1 MTTETAT
8 DSPAT
13 EPDPRQQTFLPA
25 EPSPARELAH
35 IERQRAMAETTFGGS
50 ISPFSNGDAFKLA
63 CAMAERIAD
72 SSLLPEDYRGKPEN
86 VLIAMDYA
94 SRLPNISPIMLIQNM
109 DVVKGR
115 PALRGT
121 FLAGLINHSPLFSRL
136 KYEFRGTDNP
146 GGKPSPDY
154 GCRAY
159 AVERETGE
167 IIYGTWIDWR
177 MVEAEGWSANKK
189 WTSMRDQMFEYRAA
203 AFWSRANASD
213 ITLGMYETEELRDAA
228 IIDGEFSRVPSRAQ
242 RLNDATDLPKEAV
255 FDPALH
261 EADEQSALDGGAEPA
276 PVQEEAAPQP
286 KPRGSRRRVRP
297 EGDPPPET
305 KPADDPP
312 PDVGEGVAAAEKVH
326 EEVASQKAA
335 QSQQSGFDVE

>member
-1 MTTETAT
+1 MTTENAT
-8 DSPAT
+8 DTPAT
-13 EPDPRQQTFLPA
+13 EPDPRQQQLLS
-25 EPSPARELAH
+25 PSPEREIAN
-35 IERQRAMAETTFGGS
+35 IERQRAMAETTFGGA

-63 CAMAERIAD
+63 CAMAERIAG

-94 SRLPNISPIMLIQNM
+94 SRLPNISPIMLMQNM

-115 PALRGT
+115 PGLRGT
-121 FLAGLINHSPLFSRL
+121 FLAALINHSPLFSRL

-177 MVEAEGWSANKK
+177 MVEAEGWSSNKK

-213 ITLGMYETEELRDAA
+213 ITLGMYETEELRDSDT
-228 IIDGEFSRVPSRAQ
+228 IDAEFTRVPTRAQ
-242 RLNDATDLPKEAV
+242 RLNDATDLPKERSERLDDETSTTDGATES
-255 FDPALH
+255 H
-261 EADEQSALDGGAEPA
+261 ED
-276 PVQEEAAPQP
+276 PVQEEAAPPP
-286 KPRGSRRRVRP
+286 KPRGNRRKVRT

-305 KPADDPP
+305 TATPAGDEPETTGGMNQIFN
-312 PDVGEGVAAAEKVH
+312 GEG
-326 EEVASQKAA
+326 
-335 QSQQSGFDVE
+335 QSSTQPGLSGFDAE

>member
-242 RLNDATDLPKEAV
+242 RLNDATDLPR
-255 FDPALH
+255 DPALH
-261 EADEQSALDGGAEPA
+261 EADEQSALDGGADPE
-276 PVQEEAAPQP
+276 PVQEEAAPPP
-286 KPRGSRRRVRP
+286 KPRGNRRKVRT

>member
-8 DSPAT
+8 DLPAT
-13 EPDPRQQTFLPA
+13 EPDPRQQQLLAAP
-25 EPSPARELAH
+25 PLSPAAEAAR
-35 IERQRAMAETTFGGS
+35 IERQRAMAETTFRGD

-63 CAMAERIAD
+63 CQIAERISY
-72 SSLLPEDYRGKPEN
+72 SSMIPDDYKGKPEN

-94 SRLPNISPIMLIQNM
+94 SRFPGMGVVGMMQVM

-115 PALRGT
+115 PGLRGT
-121 FLAGLINHSPLFSRL
+121 FLAGLINKSPVFGRL

-146 GGKPSPDY
+146 GGKPSPEY

-167 IIYGTWIDWR
+167 VIYGTWIDWS

-189 WTSMRDQMFEYRAA
+189 WTSMREQMFQYRAA

-213 ITLGMYETEELRDAA
+213 ITLGMYEVEELKDLEAIDA
-228 IIDGEFSRVPSRAQ
+228 EFTRLPSRAQ
-242 RLNDATDLPKEAV
+242 RLNSATDLPKEAATGE
-255 FDPALH
+255 DPQGDPDDA
-261 EADEQSALDGGAEPA
+261 APA
-276 PVQEEAAPQP
+276 APAQEEATLAA

-326 EEVASQKAA
+326 DEVASQKAA

>member
-13 EPDPRQQTFLPA
+13 EPDPRQQTLLQA

-35 IERQRAMAETTFGGS
+35 IERQRAMAETTFGGQ

-115 PALRGT
+115 PALRGA

-242 RLNDATDLPKEAV
+242 RLNDATDLPR
-255 FDPALH
+255 DPALH
-261 EADEQSALDGGAEPA
+261 EADEQSALDGGADPE
-276 PVQEEAAPQP
+276 PVQEEAAPPP
-286 KPRGSRRRVRP
+286 KPRGNRRKVRT

>member
-72 SSLLPEDYRGKPEN
+72 SSLLPEDSRGKPEN

-159 AVERETGE
+159 AVERVDTRHTHGTGCTLASACAAGLAMGRPLE
-167 IIYGTWIDWR
+167 
-177 MVEAEGWSANKK
+177 VAVAEAWA
-189 WTSMRDQMFEYRAA
+189 Y
-203 AFWSRANASD
+203 
-213 ITLGMYETEELRDAA
+213 
-228 IIDGEFSRVPSRAQ
+228 
-242 RLNDATDLPKEAV
+242 
-255 FDPALH
+255 
-261 EADEQSALDGGAEPA
+261 
-276 PVQEEAAPQP
+276 
-286 KPRGSRRRVRP
+286 
-297 EGDPPPET
+297 
-305 KPADDPP
+305 
-312 PDVGEGVAAAEKVH
+312 VGEAIRRAPGLGGGHGPLDHGWPVR
-326 EEVASQKAA
+326 
-335 QSQQSGFDVE
+335 G

>member
-213 ITLGMYETEELRDAA
+213 ITLGMYETEELRDMDA
-228 IIDGEFSRVPSRAQ
+228 IDAEFTRVPSRAQ
-242 RLNDATDLPKEAV
+242 RLNDATELPKESKHDAGH
-255 FDPALH
+255 ALPGDSDD
-261 EADEQSALDGGAEPA
+261 AGAA
-276 PVQEEAAPQP
+276 PVQEEAAPSA
-286 KPRGSRRRVRP
+286 KPRGNRRKVRA

-305 KPADDPP
+305 TAAPPAEQQTTAGPFNEPTLD
-312 PDVGEGVAAAEKVH
+312 GVLGGAT
-326 EEVASQKAA
+326 QTGL
-335 QSQQSGFDVE
+335 SGFDAE